1 MSLGKTTRNRNN
13 NNNNRRWWWTKFRW
27 FDESAKTNIT

>member
-27 FDESAKTNIT
+27 FDESAKTNI